1 MKKMEQQEMILKRSC
16 FNSKDAVT
24 IFVLCAIVSSL
35 LASIVAG
42 LVVAILQGLLGI
54 NHSLADNKYAICLQ
68 YIIFFG
74 FMMLFLIKYSK
85 KNNIMLPQAFE
96 AKRTTKRGVSV
107 AIMIGVICVVASA
120 PLVSYIGHLFARL
133 GYSPTGTTLPLNNAW
148 DLVLNLVFLCL
159 LPAVCEEL
167 IYRGAIL
174 KGLNQSM
181 KGVWAITL
189 TSVIFM
195 LAHGSLEQSI
205 YQLILGFV
213 LTYITYMTGNILYS
227 MIIHFT
233 NNASVVLL
241 SFLQNMTTP
250 WLIDFTK
257 WYNIVSIIL
266 GFVIGMSLIAT
277 ILIVWTK
284 KVKKTSTTT
293 VVVVKEKMSISSMMW
308 LIFGI
313 AILIVLWIAGTA
325 VGF

>member
-1 MKKMEQQEMILKRSC
+1 MKKTEQQPVILKRSH
-16 FNSKDAVT
+16 FDSKDAAM

-54 NHSLADNKYAICLQ
+54 NHSLANNKYAICLQ
-68 YIIFFG
+68 YIVFFG
-74 FMMLFLIKYSK
+74 FMMLFLIKYCK
-85 KNNIMLPQAFE
+85 KNNVLLPQAFE

-107 AIMIGVICVVASA
+107 AIVIGVVCVVASA
-120 PLVSYIGHLFARL
+120 PLISYIGSLFARL
-133 GYSPTGTTLPLNNAW
+133 GYTPTGTTLPLNNAW

-174 KGLNQSM
+174 KGLGHSM
-181 KGVWAITL
+181 KGVWAVTL

-213 LTYITYMTGNILYS
+213 LSYITYMTGNILYS
-227 MIIHFT
+227 MIIHLT
-233 NNASVVLL
+233 NNASVVIL
-241 SFLQNMTTP
+241 SFLQNITTP
-250 WLIDFTK
+250 WLIDFAK
-257 WYNIVSIIL
+257 WYNILYVVL
-266 GFVIGMSLIAT
+266 AFVVGMALIT
-277 ILIVWTK
+277 TMLIVWTK
-284 KVKKTSTTT
+284 HVKKTEQSTTT
-293 VVVVKEKMSISSMMW
+293 VVKEKMSLTSVMW

-313 AILIVLWIAGTA
+313 AILIVLWIAGTV